1 MNTTYKDLFNSAY
14 SKMKMYDLSSLLE
27 EEADDIMFDTIRP
40 SVVKFRGCKQDLKD
54 RDNIIQSFNFELTDE
69 NIEILVNYMVIEYL
83 TSNFILTQSALKASM
98 STTDFH
104 KYDNKDLL
112 GKAIEVREILTKEN
126 KQLMVDYSFEDSVL
140 FKNPQK
146 FKGR

>member
-1 MNTTYKDLFNSAY
+1 MI
-14 SKMKMYDLSSLLE
+14 LSSLLE